1 MCIGHGGKGLSVL
14 MVARVCPN
22 LCGNLYVWLHGIGC
36 VRMGACRS
44 LQLL

>member
-1 MCIGHGGKGLSVL
+1 MYIGHAGKGMSVL
-14 MVARVCPN
+14 TVVHVCLN
-22 LCGNLYVWLHGIGC
+22 LCGNLYVHLHGMGC